1 MSMLYK
7 YSSELKTNQIV
18 TSSLYCDNYI
28 SKQYSKVEVET
39 GLQLTV
45 SGPKNCRVGEEISIE
60 VNVKNEGHSDIMVDI
75 FMPQSDK
82 YQFVLTDGEILG
94 LDGKHLQILIESSN
108 WRTVLVPVRP
118 YKLGLVDVRVTV
130 SSAGVSQSHVHSFH
144 GMAVIDTGF
153 TQSHHTSTQVDLSH
167 NSYSLQYLTVDP
179 LGDNS
184 CTFSITGDTL
194 GPFLEEE
201 VQPAVCNHSQLYSLY
216 YDIVLG
222 QLSGI
227 CVQPS

>member
-1 MSMLYK
+1 
-7 YSSELKTNQIV
+7 
-18 TSSLYCDNYI
+18 
-28 SKQYSKVEVET
+28 VEVET
-39 GLQLTV
+39 GLKLTV

-60 VNVKNEGHSDIMVDI
+60 VNVKNEGNSDIMVDI

-94 LDGKHLQILIESSN
+94 LDGKHLQILIASSN

-118 YKLGLVDVRVTV
+118 YKLGLVDVRVTG
-130 SSAGVSQSHVHSFH
+130 SSAGASPVHSFH
-144 GMAVIDTGF
+144 GMAVRDTGF

-184 CTFSITGDTL
+184 CIFSITGDTL
-194 GPFLEEE
+194 GPFLEQE
-201 VQPAVCNHSQLYSLY
+201 VQPAVCSHSQLYSFY
-216 YDIVLG
+216 SHIVLG
-222 QLSGI
+222 RLSGI
-227 CVQPS
+227 CV